1 MMRPRADADIF
12 NALADPSR
20 RRILDLLGQGE
31 RTVGEL
37 ADEFDVSQPAVS
49 QHLRV
54 LREAG
59 LVQWERAGRSRRY
72 ALNPAPL
79 KDVYDWVVFFSR
91 FWDEKLAALGKYLE
105 TKDP

>member
-1 MMRPRADADIF
+1 MRPRADADIF
-12 NALADPSR
+12 NALADPTR

-37 ADEFDVSQPAVS
+37 AGEFDVSQPAVS

-59 LVQWERAGRSRRY
+59 LVHWERAGRSRRY
-72 ALNPAPL
+72 SLNPTPL
-79 KDVYDWVVFFSR
+79 KDVYDWVAFFGR
-91 FWDEKLAALGKYLE
+91 FWDEKLTALGRYLE
-105 TKDP
+105 KRKS